1 MDKTIQAAAAAI
13 ADSTALLIAAGA
25 GIGVDSGLPDFR
37 GDEGFWRAYPALGR
51 SGMSFRDV
59 ASPHTFSEDPALAW
73 GFYGHRL
80 ALYRRTRPHAGFGIL
95 RRWADQMPRG
105 YGVFTSN
112 VDGHFQR
119 AGFREARIA
128 ECHGSIHQ
136 LQCMRPCCE
145 AVWPADE
152 FVPEVDE
159 QVCRLLNA
167 PPSCPWCGGMA
178 RPNVLMFGDGAWCA
192 QRAEQQEQ
200 RLQAWLDSFTRLV
213 VVEIGAGSAIP
224 SVRRFGRLALEG
236 RAGVL
241 IRINPRE
248 AEVQRSQDIAI
259 ASPGL
264 AALQAIDEVL
274 RGRPGWEDTSPI
286 AP

>member
-1 MDKTIQAAAAAI
+1 
-13 ADSTALLIAAGA
+13 
-25 GIGVDSGLPDFR
+25 
-37 GDEGFWRAYPALGR
+37 
-51 SGMSFRDV
+51 
-59 ASPHTFSEDPALAW
+59 
-73 GFYGHRL
+73 
-80 ALYRRTRPHAGFGIL
+80 
-95 RRWADQMPRG
+95 
-105 YGVFTSN
+105 VFTSN

-119 AGFREARIA
+119 TGFREARIA

-136 LQCMRPCCE
+136 LQCMLPCCE

-152 FVPEVDE
+152 FLPEVDAE
-159 QVCRLLNA
+159 ACRLLNA

-178 RPNVLMFGDGAWCA
+178 RPNILMFGDGSWRA

-200 RLQAWLDSFTRLV
+200 RLETWLDSVTRLV

-224 SVRRFGRLALEG
+224 SVRRFGRLALES

-248 AEVQRSQDIAI
+248 AEVQRAQDIAI

-274 RGRPGWEDTSPI
+274 RSKPGWEDPTLTSQ
-286 AP
+286 